1 MFKKV
6 FPLSAIIGLRF
17 LSLFLVLP
25 VISIYAIEIQ
35 GEDFNALYVGIV
47 VGGYALTQAVFQLP
61 FGVLSDKIGR
71 KVTILIGLSIAI
83 VGSIVAAEAETIEM
97 LMLGRFLQG
106 AGAVGS
112 VITAMIGDLVAEEV
126 RGKAMAIM
134 GATIGMAFALSMI
147 LGPIFGGLEDGVQ
160 LLFWITAFLTLFSI
174 VLLFTKVPTPPRIKH
189 TYHGT
194 ASIWSIVKDPQ
205 LAGLF
210 IANFLQKGMMIAAF
224 VLIPRI
230 LKSEYNWEIDEL
242 WYVYLPAIIA
252 GLIMMGPAAVFGEK
266 YNKPK
271 LIFLLSIGF
280 FIAAFASMGFAPK
293 NMGAQEGESLF
304 IAGAIFF
311 FIAFNLMEPL
321 LQSMITK
328 FAKVHQ
334 KGTAL
339 GWGNTFG
346 YTGSFLGGITAGYL
360 LSDRESLGTV
370 LTSIAAVWFVWTLF
384 VMRNPTKMTHLYLPF
399 AEFDESK
406 MKDFSHDALVEWHI
420 NETEN
425 MAVFKLKAA
434 LISKDEFRP
443 LVAKA

>member
-25 VISIYAIEIQ
+25 VISVYAIEIQ
-35 GEDFNALYVGIV
+35 GENFNPLYVGIV
-47 VGGYALTQAVFQLP
+47 VGGYALTQAIFQLP
-61 FGVLSDKIGR
+61 FGMLSDKIGR
-71 KVTILIGLSIAI
+71 KITITLGLLIAI
-83 VGSIVAAEAETIEM
+83 AGSIIAAEATTIEM

-106 AGAVGS
+106 AGAVGA

-134 GATIGMAFALSMI
+134 GGTIGMAFALSMI
-147 LGPIFGGLEDGVQ
+147 LGPVIGGMDNGTKI
-160 LLFWITAFLTLFSI
+160 LFWITAVLSIFSI
-174 VLLFTKVPTPPRIKH
+174 ILLFTKVPTPPRIKH

-194 ASIWSIVKDPQ
+194 TSTLGILKDPQ
-205 LAGLF
+205 LMGLF
-210 IANFLQKGMMIAAF
+210 FANFLQKGMMIAAF

-230 LKSEYNWEIDEL
+230 LKQEFGWSVDEL
-242 WYVYLPAIIA
+242 WEVYLPAILV

-271 LIFLLSIGF
+271 LIFIISIAF
-280 FIAAFASMGFAPK
+280 FIAAFTAMGFAT
-293 NMGAQEGESLF
+293 GQELF

-334 KGTAL
+334 KGAAL

-360 LSDRESLGTV
+360 LLDRESLGMV
-370 LTSIAAVWFVWTLF
+370 IGSIAAVWFLWTLII
-384 VMRNPTKMTHLYLPF
+384 MKNPTKMSYLYLPIEELDSAK
-399 AEFDESK
+399 AEALI
-406 MKDFSHDALVEWHI
+406 HDALVEWHI
-420 NETEN
+420 NETEF
-425 MAVFKLKAA
+425 MAVFKFKASDITIA
-434 LISKDEFRP
+434 EFKMLVIKD
-443 LVAKA
+443 

>member
-6 FPLSAIIGLRF
+6 FPLSAIIGMRF

-25 VISIYAIEIQ
+25 VISVYAIEIQ
-35 GEDFNALYVGIV
+35 GENFNPLYVGLV
-47 VGGYALTQAVFQLP
+47 VGGYALTQAIFQLP

-71 KVTILIGLSIAI
+71 KVTILLGLIIAI
-83 VGSIVAAEAETIEM
+83 IGSIVAAEAETIEM

-106 AGAVGS
+106 AGAVGA

-147 LGPIFGGLEDGVQ
+147 LGPVFGGLENGTAI
-160 LLFWITAFLTLFSI
+160 LFWMSAFLSLFSI
-174 VLLFTKVPTPPRIKH
+174 ILLFTKVPTPPRIKH

-194 ASIWSIVKDPQ
+194 TSIWTILKDPQ
-205 LAGLF
+205 LVGLF

-230 LKSEYNWEIDEL
+230 LKQEFGWAVDEL
-242 WYVYLPAIIA
+242 WYVYLPAILA
-252 GLIMMGPAAVFGEK
+252 GLIAMGPSAVFGEK
-266 YNKPK
+266 HNKPK
-271 LIFLLSIGF
+271 LIFLISIIL
-280 FIAAFASMGFAPK
+280 FISAFASMGFAK
-293 NMGAQEGESLF
+293 SEGIF
-304 IAGAIFF
+304 IMGAIFF
-311 FIAFNLMEPL
+311 FMAFNMMEPL

-346 YTGSFLGGITAGYL
+346 YMGSFLGGAAAGYL
-360 LSDRESLGTV
+360 LLDRENLGMIIAI
-370 LTSIAAVWFVWTLF
+370 IAAVWFVWTMF
-384 VMRNPTKMTHLYLPF
+384 IMKNPVKTSHLYLPLD
-399 AEFDESK
+399 EFDEAK
-406 MKDFSHDALVEWHI
+406 AHALDHEALIEWHI
-420 NETEN
+420 NETEG
-425 MAVFKLKAA
+425 MAIFKLKAA
-434 LISKDEFRP
+434 MISTDDFKY
-443 LVAKA
+443 LVIKQG

>member
-25 VISIYAIEIQ
+25 VISVYAIEIQ
-35 GEDFNALYVGIV
+35 GDNFNPLYVGLV
-47 VGGYALTQAVFQLP
+47 VGGYALTQALFQLP
-61 FGVLSDKIGR
+61 FGILSDKIGR
-71 KVTILIGLSIAI
+71 KITITLGLIIAI
-83 VGSIVAAEAETIEM
+83 IGSIIAAQAETIEM
-97 LMLGRFLQG
+97 LMFGRFLQG

-134 GATIGMAFALSMI
+134 GGTIGMAFALSMI
-147 LGPIFGGLEDGVQ
+147 LGPVLGGFENGTP
-160 LLFWITAFLTLFSI
+160 LLFWITAGLSALSI

-194 ASIWSIVKDPQ
+194 ASVVGILKDPQ
-205 LAGLF
+205 LVGLF
-210 IANFLQKGMMIAAF
+210 LANFFQKGMMIAAF

-230 LKSEYNWEIDEL
+230 LKSEFGWAIDEL
-242 WYVYLPAIIA
+242 WYVYLPAIVV

-271 LIFLLSIGF
+271 LIFMISIAF
-280 FIAAFASMGFAPK
+280 FIAAFASMGLAT
-293 NMGAQEGESLF
+293 GQGLF
-304 IAGAIFF
+304 IAGAVFF

-346 YTGSFLGGITAGYL
+346 YMGSFLGGIGAGYL
-360 LSDRESLGTV
+360 LLDREVLGLVITGISV
-370 LTSIAAVWFVWTLF
+370 AWFLWTLI
-384 VMRNPTKMTHLYLPF
+384 VMKNPTKMSYLYLPLEELDNAR
-399 AEFDESK
+399 AEALKLE
-406 MKDFSHDALVEWHI
+406 ALVEWHI
-420 NETEN
+420 NETEM
-425 MAVFKLKAA
+425 MAVFKFKASE
-434 LISKDEFRP
+434 ISVDEFKQ
-443 LVAKA
+443 LVIKG